1 MKNVSKFLI
10 LAFLI
15 SQLFVVK
22 PVVAQDD
29 YHVVFSP
36 DPTNLYLNGTNK
48 QVVDIWIKNANDP
61 LNAFDIRMH
70 YDSTIAVIEQWNPGD
85 FLEIEKGFCFVK
97 INDPGHLWIVCAQLN
112 KPGKSGE
119 GIVLKL
125 TFTGKGY
132 GTINPTIDNAIFMRK
147 ADDTKTYPRVVV
159 PTINATYNPGIIK
172 PVNLNGSVSMQGR
185 TTQSG
190 ANIRLTGQVI
200 GRGYSGAST
209 DASGNNYIFNNIAMD
224 LYTVWTN
231 TQGYLNIPAN
241 MNKQMALI
249 GAETTLNPLHLVAGN
264 AVWTDNVININDFSL
279 VAGNFGKTNYDSR
292 ADINGNGKVDIFD
305 LALVAGNFGKTSEE
319 EYASW
324 QP

>member
-1 MKNVSKFLI
+1 MVRL
-10 LAFLI
+10 
-15 SQLFVVK
+15 
-22 PVVAQDD
+22 
-29 YHVVFSP
+29 
-36 DPTNLYLNGTNK
+36 
-48 QVVDIWIKNANDP
+48 
-61 LNAFDIRMH
+61 
-70 YDSTIAVIEQWNPGD
+70 DSWEHGEFFNMSEPGSCQREINNPG
-85 FLEIEKGFCFVK
+85 FFRLA
-97 INDPGHLWIVCAQLN
+97 CAQLGF
-112 KPGKSGE
+112 PAESGD
-119 GIVLKL
+119 GVFIRL
-125 TFTGKGY
+125 TFTPLNY
-132 GTINPTIDNAIFMRK
+132 GSTNLTFQKANFSNTNFQTVYPDKMHSSINV
-147 ADDTKTYPRVVV
+147 TYD
-159 PTINATYNPGIIK
+159 PGIIK

-185 TTQSG
+185 TNQSG

-241 MNKQMALI
+241 MNKQMSLI

-324 QP
+324 EP